1 MPVRTLNRLPRIS
14 RMRTSR
20 QLSEGMIQFQR
31 LLGHVRSKIS
41 SSNPRVV
48 AKAAAAV
55 RKEIMEKHPGVND
68 HKKVTDESIKAFDA
82 NMDKYVKLAE
92 QA

>member
-31 LLGHVRSKIS
+31 LLGHVRSKIG

-55 RKEIMEKHPGVND
+55 RTEVMNSNPVCD
-68 HKKVTDESIKAFDA
+68 HKTVTDCAIQMFDA
-82 NMDKYVKLAE
+82 NMDKYINIALTA
-92 QA
+92 